1 LSGDINLRVLLTGAG
16 GFIGSQVL
24 TSLINSGHEVVA
36 CTRSGVLTGAGTG
49 SSADAG
55 SVVGADSLASAR
67 LEVGAAA
74 VRSIACDFAQDA
86 DPTIWLPRLEGVD
99 AVVNCAGIL
108 RERGADRF
116 EQVHVETPMALFRA
130 CVTAR
135 VRRVIQVSALGR
147 PEDTE
152 FIATKHRADAM
163 LAELDL
169 DWVVLRPSIVYS
181 PDGSYGGTSLL
192 RAMAALPGVIFV
204 PGNGQ
209 QLIAPL
215 SGPDLSALIVQ
226 LLASG
231 SDSRRTFEVVGP
243 ETMSLAT
250 YLKTW
255 RRWLGFRRARV
266 VQVPTSIVAIASW
279 LGERFGSGPLGMTM
293 YRMLISGS
301 TAEPAADAA
310 VSNSMGWRPRSLR
323 AVLSERPSFVQD
335 RWHARLYFLAP
346 VLRIALG
353 LVWVA
358 SAVVGFVTPQQQIHI
373 ILGAAGVVSGAVA
386 LDYFASAVD
395 LVLGVFLL
403 FGWKVPLMGV
413 LMLICLL
420 TYTVFIGIA
429 LPSMW
434 LEPFGGLL
442 KNLGLMPAVLVMMAI
457 ANRK

>member
-1 LSGDINLRVLLTGAG
+1 MNLHVLLTGAG
-16 GFIGSQVL
+16 GFIGSQVM
-24 TSLINSGHEVVA
+24 TSLLASGHEVVA
-36 CTRSGVLTGAGTG
+36 CTRSGVVATGLGC
-49 SSADAG
+49 SADAG
-55 SVVGADSLASAR
+55 SVVGAGSRATAGP
-67 LEVGAAA
+67 EVGAAA
-74 VRSIACDFAQDA
+74 IQSIACDFARDI
-86 DPTIWLPRLEGVD
+86 DPAIWLPRLEGVD

-130 CVTAR
+130 CVIAG
-135 VRRVIQVSALGR
+135 VRRVIQISALGR
-147 PEDTE
+147 PEDTD
-152 FIATKHRADAM
+152 FIASKHRADAM
-163 LAELDL
+163 LARLNL

-181 PDGSYGGTSLL
+181 SDGSYGGTSLL

-209 QLIAPL
+209 QAIAPI
-215 SGPDLSALIVQ
+215 SAPDLGALIVQ

-231 SDSRRTFEVVGP
+231 SDSRSTFEVVGP
-243 ETMSLAT
+243 ETMSLET

-255 RRWLGFRRARV
+255 RRWLGFREPRV
-266 VQVPTSIVAIASW
+266 IQVPTGIVAIASW

-293 YRMLISGS
+293 YRMLIAGS

-310 VSNSMGWRPRSLR
+310 ANNSVGWRPRSLR
-323 AVLSERPSFVQD
+323 EVLSARPSFVQD

-358 SAVVGFVTPQQQIHI
+358 SAVVGFVTPQQQIRI
-373 ILGAAGVVSGAVA
+373 VLGAAGVVSGAVA

-403 FGWKVPLMGV
+403 LGWKVPLMGV
-413 LMLICLL
+413 FMLICLL
-420 TYTVFIGIA
+420 AYTVFIGIA
-429 LPSMW
+429 LPPVW

-442 KNLGLMPAVLVMMAI
+442 KNIALMPAVLVMMAI

>member
-1 LSGDINLRVLLTGAG
+1 MRVLLTGAG

-24 TSLINSGHEVVA
+24 TSLIASGHEVVA
-36 CTRSGVLTGAGTG
+36 CTRSGFVP
-49 SSADAG
+49 
-55 SVVGADSLASAR
+55 
-67 LEVGAAA
+67 GAA
-74 VRSIACDFAQDA
+74 VIQSIACDFARDV
-86 DPTIWLPRLEGVD
+86 DPSVWLPRLAGVD

-108 RERGADRF
+108 REHGADRF

-130 CVTAR
+130 CVIAG

-152 FIATKHRADAM
+152 FIGSKHRGDAM

-169 DWVVLRPSIVYS
+169 DWVILRPSIVYS

-209 QLIAPL
+209 QAIAPV
-215 SGPDLSALIVQ
+215 STPDLSALIVQ

-243 ETMSLAT
+243 ETMSLET

-255 RRWLGFRRARV
+255 RRWLGFREPRV
-266 VQVPTSIVAIASW
+266 IQVLTGMVAIAAW

-301 TAEPAADAA
+301 TADPAVNATM
-310 VSNSMGWRPRSLR
+310 SNSVGWRPRSLR
-323 AVLSERPSFVQD
+323 EVLSERPSFVQD

-358 SAVVGFVTPQQQIHI
+358 SAVVGFVTPQQQIRI
-373 ILGAAGVVSGAVA
+373 LLGAAGVQTGAVA

-403 FGWKVPLMGV
+403 TGWKVSLVGV

-420 TYTVFIGIA
+420 TYTVFIGVA
-429 LPSMW
+429 LPPIW

-442 KNLGLMPAVLVMMAI
+442 KNLGLMPAVLVMVAI